1 MLMHHDINALTLKDP
16 EARYVLKDHTAKKQ
30 VFPMDMSTLVT
41 PLTRQ
46 TLSGDVYKQLSDL
59 LMSGRV
65 MPGEQ
70 LSLRTI
76 AEGLGVSVMPV
87 REAVH
92 RLLSEKA
99 LVLLP
104 NRILRVPMLTVSQ
117 FREITDIRINLEGL
131 ATARAATLMDEN
143 GLLEIEGAHD
153 RFSREISNMTPN
165 ESSLIALNK
174 ELHFAIY
181 KQAGMPMLLEMIE
194 SLWLRIGPILNYDFR
209 SGSAR
214 VTEHVSADHHE
225 KILAALKKGDA
236 AAASLALAGDLR
248 GAADFIVS
256 AGVLIADDPAQTKPS
271 RAVSTSTRAKGVER
285 HLNVARP

>member
-1 MLMHHDINALTLKDP
+1 
-16 EARYVLKDHTAKKQ
+16 
-30 VFPMDMSTLVT
+30 MDLSKLVT

-104 NRILRVPMLTVSQ
+104 NRVLKVPTMTVSQ
-117 FREITDIRINLEGL
+117 FREITNIRIHLESL
-131 ATARAATLMDEN
+131 AVSQAAQHVDASALA
-143 GLLEIEGAHD
+143 EIRGTHE
-153 RFSREISNMTPN
+153 RFSREISSKKPN
-165 ESSLIALNK
+165 TSNLIALNK

-181 KQAGMPMLLEMIE
+181 RQAQMPMLLEMIE

-214 VTEHVSADHHE
+214 VTEHVSAAHHE
-225 KILAALKKGDA
+225 RIVNALEKGDA
-236 AAASLALAGDLR
+236 PGATQALAGDLQ

-256 AGVLIADDPAQTKPS
+256 AGVLLADDPATAATAGLVRTVTKRSLPGKPAS
-271 RAVSTSTRAKGVER
+271 KR
-285 HLNVARP
+285 LNIAA

>member
-1 MLMHHDINALTLKDP
+1 
-16 EARYVLKDHTAKKQ
+16 
-30 VFPMDMSTLVT
+30 MDLSKLVT

-104 NRILRVPMLTVSQ
+104 NRVLRVPQMTVSQ
-117 FREITDIRINLEGL
+117 FREITDIRLNLEGL
-131 ATARAATLMDEN
+131 ATERAAKLVDEP
-143 GLLEIEGAHD
+143 GLQEIESAHQ
-153 RFSREISNMTPN
+153 RFSREILAKKPSESN
-165 ESSLIALNK
+165 LIALNK
-174 ELHFAIY
+174 DLHFAIY
-181 KQAGMPMLLEMIE
+181 RQAQMPMLLEMIE

-209 SGSAR
+209 SGSTR
-214 VTEHVSADHHE
+214 VKEHVSATHHE
-225 KILAALKKGDA
+225 RIVNALKKRDA
-236 AAASLALAGDLR
+236 KAASAALAGDLQ

-256 AGVLIADDPAQTKPS
+256 AGVLLADDLDTVDSERPAPA
-271 RAVSTSTRAKGVER
+271 REAAKKT
-285 HLNVARP
+285 ARKRIAA

>member
-1 MLMHHDINALTLKDP
+1 
-16 EARYVLKDHTAKKQ
+16 
-30 VFPMDMSTLVT
+30 MDLSKLVT

-104 NRILRVPMLTVSQ
+104 NRVLKVPTMTVSQ
-117 FREITDIRINLEGL
+117 FAEITSIRIHLESL
-131 ATARAATLMDEN
+131 AASQAALRVEGPALAEIRAVHERFAK
-143 GLLEIEGAHD
+143 EIFAKK
-153 RFSREISNMTPN
+153 PN
-165 ESSLIALNK
+165 ESNLISLNK

-181 KQAGMPMLLEMIE
+181 RQAQMPMLLEMIE

-209 SGSAR
+209 SNSSR
-214 VTEHVSADHHE
+214 VTEHVSVAHHE
-225 KILAALKKGDA
+225 RIVSALEKGDA
-236 AAASLALAGDLR
+236 QGAGQALAGDLQ

-256 AGVLIADDPAQTKPS
+256 AGVLLADGPAATPATSATSVRKRSPSPIAALGKPAPK
-271 RAVSTSTRAKGVER
+271 RRDLAA
-285 HLNVARP
+285 

>member
-1 MLMHHDINALTLKDP
+1 
-16 EARYVLKDHTAKKQ
+16 
-30 VFPMDMSTLVT
+30 MDLSQLVT

-104 NRILRVPMLTVSQ
+104 NRVLRVPQLTVSQ
-117 FREITDIRINLEGL
+117 FREITDIRLNLEGL
-131 ATARAATLMDEN
+131 AVERAATLLDER
-143 GLLEIEGAHD
+143 GLQEIESAHE
-153 RFSREISNMTPN
+153 RFSREIAAKKPSESN
-165 ESSLIALNK
+165 LIALNK

-181 KQAGMPMLLEMIE
+181 RQAGMPMLLEMIE

-209 SGSAR
+209 SGSTR
-214 VTEHVSADHHE
+214 VKEHVSATHHE
-225 KILAALKKGDA
+225 RILNALKKRDA
-236 AAASLALAGDLR
+236 AAARKALAGDLQ

-256 AGVLIADDPAQTKPS
+256 AGVLLADAVDTAPSDRGAPPRAAADKNPARKRSQAT
-271 RAVSTSTRAKGVER
+271 V
-285 HLNVARP
+285 

>member
-1 MLMHHDINALTLKDP
+1 M
-16 EARYVLKDHTAKKQ
+16 LKDHRYTAEATN
-30 VFPMDMSTLVT
+30 MDLSKLVT

-46 TLSGDVYKQLSDL
+46 TLSGDVYKQLSEL

-104 NRILRVPMLTVSQ
+104 NRVLKVPMMTVSQ
-117 FREITDIRINLEGL
+117 FREITSIRIHLESL
-131 ATARAATLMDEN
+131 AVSQAAQLMDDRA
-143 GLLEIEGAHD
+143 LAEIRNAHE
-153 RFSREISNMTPN
+153 RFSKEIAIKKPDV
-165 ESSLIALNK
+165 SSLIAINK

-181 KQAGMPMLLEMIE
+181 RQARMPMLLEMIE

-214 VTEHVSADHHE
+214 VTEHVSAFHHQR
-225 KILAALKKGDA
+225 IVDALGRRDA
-236 AAASLALAGDLR
+236 AGAAQALAGDLQ
-248 GAADFIVS
+248 GASDFIVS
-256 AGVLIADDPAQTKPS
+256 AGVLLSDDPVAGTAPAASARTTAKRSPAGS
-271 RAVSTSTRAKGVER
+271 AGAKRRNIPASLKTR
-285 HLNVARP
+285 

>member
-1 MLMHHDINALTLKDP
+1 MDL
-16 EARYVLKDHTAKKQ
+16 AK
-30 VFPMDMSTLVT
+30 LVT

-104 NRILRVPMLTVSQ
+104 NRILRVPTMTVSQ
-117 FREITDIRINLEGL
+117 FREITSIRIHLESL
-131 ATARAATLMDEN
+131 AVSQAAALVDDRALA
-143 GLLEIEGAHD
+143 EIQSAHEL
-153 RFSREISNMTPN
+153 FSREMSAKKPDESRLIS
-165 ESSLIALNK
+165 LNK
-174 ELHFAIY
+174 DLHFAIY
-181 KQAGMPMLLEMIE
+181 RQAHMPMLLEMIE

-209 SGSAR
+209 SGSSR
-214 VTEHVSADHHE
+214 VKEHVSASHHQR
-225 KILAALKKGDA
+225 IVDALRQRDA
-236 AAASLALAGDLR
+236 VAASQALAGDLQ

-256 AGVLIADDPAQTKPS
+256 AGVLLADEPGQPAVASVRDAGKRVASVGSPSKPL
-271 RAVSTSTRAKGVER
+271 RRSTRV
-285 HLNVARP
+285 

>member
-1 MLMHHDINALTLKDP
+1 
-16 EARYVLKDHTAKKQ
+16 
-30 VFPMDMSTLVT
+30 MDLSKLVT

-104 NRILRVPMLTVSQ
+104 NRVLRVPQMTVSQ
-117 FREITDIRINLEGL
+117 FREITDIRLNLEGL
-131 ATARAATLMDEN
+131 ATERAAKLVDEP
-143 GLLEIEGAHD
+143 GLQEIENAHQ
-153 RFSREISNMTPN
+153 RFSREILAKKPSESN
-165 ESSLIALNK
+165 LIALNK
-174 ELHFAIY
+174 DLHFAIY
-181 KQAGMPMLLEMIE
+181 RQAQMPMLLEMIE

-209 SGSAR
+209 SGSTR
-214 VTEHVSADHHE
+214 VKEHVSATHHE
-225 KILAALKKGDA
+225 RIVNALKKRDA
-236 AAASLALAGDLR
+236 RAASAALAGDLQ

-256 AGVLIADDPAQTKPS
+256 AGVLLADDLEAAESERPSPAREPS
-271 RAVSTSTRAKGVER
+271 KKTTRKR
-285 HLNVARP
+285 IVA

>member
-1 MLMHHDINALTLKDP
+1 
-16 EARYVLKDHTAKKQ
+16 
-30 VFPMDMSTLVT
+30 MDLSKLVT

-46 TLSGDVYKQLSDL
+46 TLSGDVYNQLSEL

-104 NRILRVPMLTVSQ
+104 NRVLKVPTMTVSQ
-117 FREITDIRINLEGL
+117 FREITKIRIHLESL
-131 ATARAATLMDEN
+131 AVSQAAKLVDERALT
-143 GLLEIEGAHD
+143 EIRFAHE
-153 RFSREISNMTPN
+153 RFAKEMSAKKPHESN
-165 ESSLIALNK
+165 LIALNK

-181 KQAGMPMLLEMIE
+181 RQAQMPMLLEMIE

-214 VTEHVSADHHE
+214 MTEHVSVAHHE
-225 KILAALKKGDA
+225 RIVDCLMRRDTVG
-236 AAASLALAGDLR
+236 ASQALAGDLQ

-256 AGVLIADDPAQTKPS
+256 AGVLLSDDPAQTPAASVRDAAKHV
-271 RAVSTSTRAKGVER
+271 AVGRSPPKHRGAIV
-285 HLNVARP
+285 

>member
-1 MLMHHDINALTLKDP
+1 
-16 EARYVLKDHTAKKQ
+16 
-30 VFPMDMSTLVT
+30 MDFSQLVT

-76 AEGLGVSVMPV
+76 AKSLGVSVMPV

-104 NRILRVPMLTVSQ
+104 NRILRVPTMTVSQ
-117 FREITDIRINLEGL
+117 FREITAIRVNLEGL
-131 ATARAATLMDEN
+131 ATARAAALVDEA
-143 GLLEIEGAHD
+143 GLREIVEAHE
-153 RFSREISNMTPN
+153 RFSREILQQQPN
-165 ESSLIALNK
+165 ESRLIALNK

-181 KQAGMPMLLEMIE
+181 RKAGMPMLLEMIE

-225 KILAALKKGDA
+225 QILAALKKKDA
-236 AAASLALAGDLR
+236 AAASVALAGDLN

-256 AGVLIADDPAQTKPS
+256 AGVLVADDAAPTTLAHPSPALAP
-271 RAVSTSTRAKGVER
+271 AKGAKG
-285 HLNVARP
+285 LDK

>member
-1 MLMHHDINALTLKDP
+1 
-16 EARYVLKDHTAKKQ
+16 
-30 VFPMDMSTLVT
+30 MDLSTLVT

-59 LMSGRV
+59 LMNGRV

-99 LVLLP
+99 LELMP
-104 NRILRVPMLTVSQ
+104 NRVLRVPTMTVSQ
-117 FREITDIRINLEGL
+117 FREITAIRVNLEGL
-131 ATARAATLMDEN
+131 ATARAAALVDEA
-143 GLLEIEGAHD
+143 GLKEIAAAHD
-153 RFSREISNMTPN
+153 RFAR
-165 ESSLIALNK
+165 ESSLKKPSESQLIALNK
-174 ELHFAIY
+174 DLHFTIY
-181 KQAGMPMLLEMIE
+181 RQAAMPMLLEMIG

-214 VTEHVSADHHE
+214 VTEHVSVDHHE
-225 KILAALKKGDA
+225 RILTALKNKDA
-236 AAASLALAGDLR
+236 AAARKALAGDLQ

-256 AGVLIADDPAQTKPS
+256 AGVLVADDGAPASSARVAAVAASARSAKRT
-271 RAVSTSTRAKGVER
+271 RAVPAT
-285 HLNVARP
+285 

>member
-1 MLMHHDINALTLKDP
+1 
-16 EARYVLKDHTAKKQ
+16 
-30 VFPMDMSTLVT
+30 MDLSTLVT

-59 LMSGRV
+59 LMSGRA

-99 LVLLP
+99 LELLP
-104 NRILRVPMLTVSQ
+104 NRVLRVPTMTVRQ
-117 FREITDIRINLEGL
+117 FREITDIRVHLESL
-131 ATARAATLMDEN
+131 ATARAASLIDAA
-143 GLLEIEGAHD
+143 GLQEIVAVNE
-153 RFSREISNMTPN
+153 RFAREMALKRPNSSN
-165 ESSLIALNK
+165 LIALNK

-181 KQAGMPMLLEMIE
+181 RQACMPMLLEMIE

-214 VTEHVSADHHE
+214 VTEHVSVDHHE
-225 KILAALKKGDA
+225 RIIAALRKHDA
-236 AAASLALAGDLR
+236 AAASAALAGDLL
-248 GAADFIVS
+248 GAADYIVS
-256 AGVLIADDPAQTKPS
+256 AGVLLAEEAAPPVQPRTGSTAAAGRGLKKD
-271 RAVSTSTRAKGVER
+271 RANT
-285 HLNVARP
+285 P

>member
-1 MLMHHDINALTLKDP
+1 MPAGDKQIAPT
-16 EARYVLKDHTAKKQ
+16 VLKDHNYVSSKNS
-30 VFPMDMSTLVT
+30 MDLSKLVT

-104 NRILRVPMLTVSQ
+104 NRVLKVPTMTVSQ
-117 FREITDIRINLEGL
+117 FAEITSIRIHLESLATREAARRVDERALADIRS
-131 ATARAATLMDEN
+131 
-143 GLLEIEGAHD
+143 AHE
-153 RFSREISNMTPN
+153 RFAKEISAKKPN
-165 ESSLIALNK
+165 ESNLIALNK

-181 KQAGMPMLLEMIE
+181 RQAQMPMLLEMIE

-209 SGSAR
+209 SNSLR
-214 VTEHVSADHHE
+214 VKEHVSATHHQS
-225 KILAALKKGDA
+225 IVSALEKGDA
-236 AAASLALAGDLR
+236 LAASQALAGDLQ

-256 AGVLIADDPAQTKPS
+256 AGVLLADDPSPLA
-271 RAVSTSTRAKGVER
+271 AVSAPAKPKRLSPGKSPVKR
-285 HLNVARP
+285 RDTAS

>member
-1 MLMHHDINALTLKDP
+1 MHLSK
-16 EARYVLKDHTAKKQ
+16 
-30 VFPMDMSTLVT
+30 LVT

-70 LSLRTI
+70 LSLRTL
-76 AEGLGVSVMPV
+76 AQGLGVSVMPV

-104 NRILRVPMLTVSQ
+104 NRILRVPTMTVSQ
-117 FREITDIRINLEGL
+117 FREITKIRIHLESLAVSQAAALVEEPGL
-131 ATARAATLMDEN
+131 VEIRSAHERFALEMSAKKPDE
-143 GLLEIEGAHD
+143 
-153 RFSREISNMTPN
+153 SN
-165 ESSLIALNK
+165 LIALNK

-181 KQAGMPMLLEMIE
+181 RQAQMPMLLEMIE

-214 VTEHVSADHHE
+214 VTEHVSVAHHE
-225 KILAALKKGDA
+225 RIINALARRDA
-236 AAASLALAGDLR
+236 SGASQALAGDLQ

-256 AGVLIADDPAQTKPS
+256 AGVLLADDPAMNPEAPVRGAAKPQPS
-271 RAVSTSTRAKGVER
+271 KRSGPKRLDVIA
-285 HLNVARP
+285 

>member
-1 MLMHHDINALTLKDP
+1 
-16 EARYVLKDHTAKKQ
+16 
-30 VFPMDMSTLVT
+30 MDLSKLVT
-41 PLTRQ
+41 PLMRQ

-104 NRILRVPMLTVSQ
+104 NRVLKVPTMTVSQ
-117 FREITDIRINLEGL
+117 FREITNIRIHLESL
-131 ATARAATLMDEN
+131 AVSQAAQRVDAPALV
-143 GLLEIEGAHD
+143 EIRGAHE
-153 RFSREISNMTPN
+153 RFSKEISAKKLN
-165 ESSLIALNK
+165 ESNLIALNK

-181 KQAGMPMLLEMIE
+181 RQAQMPMLLEMIE

-214 VTEHVSADHHE
+214 VTEHVSALHHE
-225 KILAALKKGDA
+225 RIVNSLEKGDA
-236 AAASLALAGDLR
+236 LGAAQALAGDLQ

-256 AGVLIADDPAQTKPS
+256 AGVLLVDDPAKAPARSVRT
-271 RAVSTSTRAKGVER
+271 AAKRSQLGKSAPQRVD
-285 HLNVARP
+285 VQV

>member
-1 MLMHHDINALTLKDP
+1 
-16 EARYVLKDHTAKKQ
+16 
-30 VFPMDMSTLVT
+30 MDLSQLVT

-46 TLSGDVYKQLSDL
+46 TLSGDVYKQLSEL
-59 LMSGRV
+59 LMNGRV

-104 NRILRVPMLTVSQ
+104 NRVLKVPTMTVSQ
-117 FREITDIRINLEGL
+117 FAEITSIRIHLESLAVGQAALRVGKPALAEIRSAHERFTREIL
-131 ATARAATLMDEN
+131 AKK
-143 GLLEIEGAHD
+143 
-153 RFSREISNMTPN
+153 PN

-174 ELHFAIY
+174 ELHFTIY
-181 KQAGMPMLLEMIE
+181 RQAQMPMLLEMIE

-209 SGSAR
+209 SNSPR
-214 VTEHVSADHHE
+214 VTEHVSVAHHE
-225 KILAALKKGDA
+225 RIVAALERGDA
-236 AAASLALAGDLR
+236 QGAGEALAGDLQ

-256 AGVLIADDPAQTKPS
+256 AGVLLADDPAATP
-271 RAVSTSTRAKGVER
+271 AVPVRGAKKRFPAGTPGRPATER
-285 HLNVARP
+285 RDIAV

>member
-1 MLMHHDINALTLKDP
+1 MDL
-16 EARYVLKDHTAKKQ
+16 AK
-30 VFPMDMSTLVT
+30 LVT

-104 NRILRVPMLTVSQ
+104 NRILRVPTMTVSQ
-117 FREITDIRINLEGL
+117 FREITAIRIHLESL
-131 ATARAATLMDEN
+131 AVSQAATLIDDRAIA
-143 GLLEIEGAHD
+143 EIQTAHE
-153 RFSREISNMTPN
+153 RFSREMSAKKPDESRLIS
-165 ESSLIALNK
+165 LNK

-181 KQAGMPMLLEMIE
+181 RQAHMPMLLEMIE

-209 SGSAR
+209 SGSSR
-214 VTEHVSADHHE
+214 VKEHVSASHHQR
-225 KILAALKKGDA
+225 IVDALRQRDA
-236 AAASLALAGDLR
+236 VAASQALAGDLQ

-256 AGVLIADDPAQTKPS
+256 AGVLLAESPHQISSLPVRDAINQAPARGHAS
-271 RAVSTSTRAKGVER
+271 NRRSTST
-285 HLNVARP
+285 

>member
-1 MLMHHDINALTLKDP
+1 MDI
-16 EARYVLKDHTAKKQ
+16 
-30 VFPMDMSTLVT
+30 STLVT

-76 AEGLGVSVMPV
+76 AESLGVSVMPV

-104 NRILRVPMLTVSQ
+104 NRILRVPTMTVSQ
-117 FREITDIRINLEGL
+117 FREITAIRVTLEGL
-131 ATARAATLMDEN
+131 ATARAAALVDET
-143 GLLEIEGAHD
+143 GLQEIEAAHE
-153 RFSREISNMTPN
+153 RFSREISLKRPN
-165 ESSLIALNK
+165 ESHLIALNK

-181 KQAGMPMLLEMIE
+181 RQAGMPMLLEMIE

-214 VTEHVSADHHE
+214 VTEHVSADHHDR
-225 KILAALKKGDA
+225 ILTALKQKDA
-236 AAASLALAGDLR
+236 AAASMALAGDLN

-256 AGVLIADDPAQTKPS
+256 AGVLAADDLAFGTSARPAASVPP
-271 RAVSTSTRAKGVER
+271 AKGAKR
-285 HLNVARP
+285 ASAVAAD

>member
-1 MLMHHDINALTLKDP
+1 
-16 EARYVLKDHTAKKQ
+16 
-30 VFPMDMSTLVT
+30 MDLSTLVT

-59 LMSGRV
+59 LMSGRAV
-65 MPGEQ
+65 PGEQ

-99 LVLLP
+99 LELLP
-104 NRILRVPMLTVSQ
+104 NRVLRVPTLTVRQ
-117 FREITDIRINLEGL
+117 FREITDIRVHLEGL
-131 ATARAATLMDEN
+131 ATARAASLVDAA
-143 GLLEIEGAHD
+143 GLQEIAAVNE
-153 RFSREISNMTPN
+153 RFAREMALKRPNSSN
-165 ESSLIALNK
+165 LIALNK

-181 KQAGMPMLLEMIE
+181 RQAGMPMLLEMIE

-214 VTEHVSADHHE
+214 ITEHVSVDHHE
-225 KILAALKKGDA
+225 RIIAALRNQDA
-236 AAASLALAGDLR
+236 AAASAALAGDLL
-248 GAADFIVS
+248 GAADYIVS
-256 AGVLIADDPAQTKPS
+256 AGVLLAEEVASPAQPRT
-271 RAVSTSTRAKGVER
+271 AGAAAAAKG
-285 HLNVARP
+285 ARKVRASKRPG